1 LIEFVFYKI
10 EKLHPKFGEK
20 LRLQISGK
28 TCEERNQP
36 KKNDEKKK
44 KKKKKKKKNKKKQR
58 KKKKKKKTRL
68 TKDVCEYMVY
78 LVREYKLKTRKS

>member
-44 KKKKKKKKNKKKQR
+44 KKKKKD
-58 KKKKKKKTRL
+58 KKKKRVKK
-68 TKDVCEYMVY
+68 
-78 LVREYKLKTRKS
+78 